1 MSVAIKVR
9 DELPTRGKARDSERR
24 CAVTGESR
32 EKSAL
37 IRFVVGPDGSIV
49 TDIVGSLPGRGIWVG
64 AERSLIE
71 RACEKRGV
79 LSRAGRVA
87 PDLADQVERFLID
100 RCQSIVGLTRRA
112 GELAAGQ
119 DAVRA
124 LLRAGDAGA
133 MIVARDA
140 SEDGRDKVERLRAAV
155 APNCPVVDVLDRS
168 ELGFAIGRASAV
180 HLAVRAGRLA
190 AKLLAESDRLAGFRA
205 VAAKSAPSSQIGGR
219 EVFREAERR

>member
-9 DELPTRGKARDSERR
+9 DDIPTRGKARDSERR

-37 IRFVVGPDGSIV
+37 IRFVVGPDGSV
-49 TDIVGSLPGRGIWVG
+49 VADIVGTLPGHGIWIG

-112 GELAAGQ
+112 GELAVGQ
-119 DAVRA
+119 DAVRG

-140 SEDGRDKVERLRAAV
+140 SDDGRDKVERLRVAV
-155 APNCPVVDVLDRS
+155 APDCPVVDILDRT
-168 ELGFAIGRASAV
+168 ELGFAIGRESAV
-180 HLAVRAGRLA
+180 HLAIRAGRLA
-190 AKLLAESDRLAGFRA
+190 AKLSAECNRLAGFRA
-205 VAAKSAPSSQIGGR
+205 AVAKSAPSSRIGGR
-219 EVFREAERR
+219 EVFRKAERQ